1 MLSIFLSYIYNKQN
15 PDDLR
20 LYSSEVIEVIEKND
34 HGWWLGIAARDG
46 TIHKGYFPK
55 NYVKP
60 YSPNE
65 SNIPKPPPRPLTLPK
80 ANVVVDDSSSSN
92 NIDTN
97 VTSTN
102 NNNNNEINLKMDE
115 INIIDGPSFSLKSLD
130 AFDELVNVGYTIEL
144 NNTIIIPKF
153 NGIKIGTKVTIK
165 CIAMTWDGAST
176 KTKEFANSTVTFI
189 VGSKTVTSGLD
200 IALQHL
206 NVGQHA
212 IITCSPSWAYG
223 AAGNPPSVPPNSY
236 VVFNVEVIQI
246 ENNDGSSSSVG
257 GDEGAQLLL
266 GSGIGV
272 RNKKTTT
279 TTSGGGAGKRGSRII
294 LVNNLNDPEA
304 TTATA

>member
-1 MLSIFLSYIYNKQN
+1 M
-15 PDDLR
+15 R

-34 HGWWLGIAARDG
+34 HGWWLGIAIRDG

-55 NYVKP
+55 NYVKL

-80 ANVVVDDSSSSN
+80 ANVIDDN
-92 NIDTN
+92 NNTTNTTNDTN

-102 NNNNNEINLKMDE
+102 NDELNLKMNE

-130 AFDELVNVGYTIEL
+130 AFDELVNIGYTIEL

-176 KTKEFANSTVTFI
+176 KTKEFANSNVTFI

-200 IALQHL
+200 ISLQHL

-212 IITCSPSWAYG
+212 VITCSPSWAYG
-223 AAGNPPSVPPNSY
+223 AAGNPPSIPPNSY
-236 VVFNVEVIQI
+236 VVFNVEVIKI
-246 ENNDGSSSSVG
+246 ESNDDSSSSSSVG
-257 GDEGAQLLL
+257 DDEGAQLLL

-279 TTSGGGAGKRGSRII
+279 TTGGGGGGKRGSRII
-294 LVNNLNDPEA
+294 LVNHLNDPEA

>member
-1 MLSIFLSYIYNKQN
+1 M
-15 PDDLR
+15 R

-34 HGWWLGIAARDG
+34 HGWWLGIAIRDG

-60 YSPNE
+60 YSPTE

-80 ANVVVDDSSSSN
+80 ANVIDDNSN
-92 NIDTN
+92 NNNNDTN
-97 VTSTN
+97 GTSTN
-102 NNNNNEINLKMDE
+102 NSNDEINLKMNE
-115 INIIDGPSFSLKSLD
+115 INIVDGPSFSLKSLD

-153 NGIKIGTKVTIK
+153 NGIKIGTKVSIK

-176 KTKEFANSTVTFI
+176 KTKEFANSNLTFI

-206 NVGQHA
+206 NVGQNA
-212 IITCSPSWAYG
+212 VITCSPSWAYG
-223 AAGNPPSVPPNSY
+223 AAGNPPFVPPNSY
-236 VVFNVEVIQI
+236 VVFNVEVIKI
-246 ENNDGSSSSVG
+246 ENDDSSSSSTVG
-257 GDEGAQLLL
+257 ADEGAQLLL

-272 RNKKTTT
+272 RNKKTITA
-279 TTSGGGAGKRGSRII
+279 TSGGGGSGGKRGSRII
-294 LVNNLNDPEA
+294 LVNNLNNPEA